1 VRSRGL
7 KAVGRIAK
15 HDWVQQYGGVPQTH
29 AASQRLQQSHPD
41 RALWLGTVGN
51 QDIKING
58 CPSDLRKMAHEDWL
72 ASLANHSEDP
82 TCELLTQWVCSPV
95 TGIAPALFLR
105 ALRDL
110 EDGEDVTWNY
120 GSSAQAH
127 HEIACQ

>member
-110 EDGEDVTWNY
+110 EDGEEVTWNY

-127 HEIACQ
+127 HEIA